1 MDLKVSGISRKGL
14 NFDAY
19 IRHMNCSEISPDIS
33 ESLNR
38 VWKVDMDTFNRLNYV
53 VRFYWLVISRFNI
66 HSVVI
71 DYSFLPS
78 LMA

>member
-53 VRFYWLVISRFNI
+53 VRFY
-66 HSVVI
+66 
-71 DYSFLPS
+71 
-78 LMA
+78 